1 MKNQTAEPKRLHW
14 LVSSKRA
21 GMFRIGGLQYVV
33 TCNSIAVE
41 KVNDSYPRSNS
52 SNNATS

>member
-1 MKNQTAEPKRLHW
+1 M
-14 LVSSKRA
+14 SSKRA